1 MYKYRLLS
9 IRDGSMYIK
18 SIYLDSLP
26 VESTS
31 YIYSSYTRA
40 HIISYKHFINSS
52 IN

>member
-18 SIYLDSLP
+18 SIYLDFLL
-26 VESTS
+26 VEFIS
-31 YIYSSYTRA
+31 YIYSLYICVY
-40 HIISYKHFINSS
+40 IISYKYFINSF